1 MSEQFDAKTLI
12 MGRVGQGEFL
22 IKPLESPHLQMISRA
37 TVCRWIQRGKLPAIK
52 LGRNYFSTNSVVVE
66 ALEKLA
72 IPPKQTEKHIEP
84 DNQLHEQALE
94 KLKAKGIL
102 KNDFKQA

>member
-1 MSEQFDAKTLI
+1 MSEKFDAKTMI
-12 MGRVGQGEFL
+12 MGRVEKGELL
-22 IKPLESPHLQMISRA
+22 IKTLKSPHLQMLSRA
-37 TVCRWIQRGKLPAIK
+37 TVVRWIQRGKLPAIK

-72 IPPKQTEKHIEP
+72 IPPKQTDKHIEP

-102 KNDFKQA
+102 KNLPKQA